1 MAEGDDPRDPT
12 TAAGM
17 PPPWPVVDKHS
28 TYERPPQYAP
38 REPPPS
44 YTGGAPSP
52 SYGPPAHGTRRWV
65 VALIV
70 LAVLG
75 LALILWLLLG

>member
-28 TYERPPQYAP
+28 TYEHPPQYAP

-44 YTGGAPSP
+44 YTGAPSP
-52 SYGPPAHGTRRWV
+52 WGGPPAGGSRRWV
-65 VALIV
+65 VGLIV
-70 LAVLG
+70 VMVLA